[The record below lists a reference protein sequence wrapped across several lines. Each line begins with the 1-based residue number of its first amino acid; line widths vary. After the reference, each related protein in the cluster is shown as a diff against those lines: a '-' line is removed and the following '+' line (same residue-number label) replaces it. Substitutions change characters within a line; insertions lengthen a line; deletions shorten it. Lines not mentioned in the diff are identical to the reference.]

1 MQQLQ
6 GQALQQCPLCAL
18 GTAEKNE
25 GSPGD
30 STEVVGVKQCLFATR
45 SCSYKKVLC
54 FRSDD
59 TDSSTRVGEVRF

>member
-6 GQALQQCPLCAL
+6 GQELQQCPLCAL
-18 GTAEKNE
+18 GTAEK
-25 GSPGD
+25 SPGD